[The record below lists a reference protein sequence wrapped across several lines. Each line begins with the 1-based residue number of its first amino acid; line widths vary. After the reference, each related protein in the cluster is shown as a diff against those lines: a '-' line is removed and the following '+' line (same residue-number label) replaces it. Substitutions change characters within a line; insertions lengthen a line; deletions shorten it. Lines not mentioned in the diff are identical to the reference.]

1 MNLTEVLLMQV
12 NEGHRMLDAVI
23 ADVTPELLAWTPPS
37 TTNAIGLTYMHAV
50 GSEDGFIQRLFQGK
64 PLLWES
70 EGWGAKLGIA
80 VPPRGWDNLKTIQL
94 DLAVF
99 RAYEQAV
106 FAAANAYVSAV
117 TPEELDRTVSF
128 RGRDMK
134 LGQVLAI
141 MISHTTGHAGEIAA
155 LKGVQ
160 GAKGLPY

>member
-12 NEGHRMLDAVI
+12 NEGHRMMNAVI
-23 ADVTPELLAWTPPS
+23 SDVTAELLAWTPP
-37 TTNAIGLTYMHAV
+37 TMTNAIGLIYMHAV
-50 GSEDGFIQRLFQGK
+50 GAEDNFTQRLFQGQ

-94 DLAVF
+94 DLSAF
-99 RAYEQAV
+99 RAYEKAV
-106 FAAANAYVSAV
+106 FAAANEYVKSV
-117 TPEELDRTVSF
+117 TEAELDRAVQF
-128 RGRDMK
+128 MGREMK